1 MGAERRP
8 LYVFVAAAA
17 ETAALQNRDARP
29 RFCFPFSNFEGSCK
43 TTGRMPLCQYLLNAV
58 EFNRPLLRLFS
69 SAKIE
74 DEDEKE

>member
-1 MGAERRP
+1 MHPSA
-8 LYVFVAAAA
+8 FHAAAA
-17 ETAALQNRDARP
+17 VSRAPAPNAARP